1 MQVYSELMKSLKSGK
16 FTIIGE
22 IDPPKGAN
30 RDKIIKQAKELK
42 PYVVAANVTDNPLGI
57 VFMGTL
63 AVCAIMQ
70 NEVGLEAIYQVT
82 CRDRNRIALQSDILG
97 ASALGIKNILAL
109 TGDHPKLG
117 DHPQAKPV
125 FDLDSVQL
133 VRMIRRLRDEGKDLA
148 GNELDVPPKVHIGVG
163 ISPGLDPLE
172 LEIIK
177 FEKKVE
183 AGAEFAQTQVVY
195 DTKILEKL
203 KDATSHLDIPILV
216 GVAPL
221 KSLKMAKF
229 MQANVP
235 GIRIPK
241 EIMER
246 LERAKDVKE
255 ESINITAELIRE
267 IKEMKFAGVHIM
279 PVGMDEYVGE
289 MIRRANI

>member
-16 FTIIGE
+16 FTITGE